1 MKADLHIHSTY
12 SDDSWQTPED
22 IVAGAVDCGLGCV
35 AITDHNSFEAF
46 FRIKSDDIIIVPAE
60 EISSNSGHILAY
72 GINRKIEGH
81 MSIIDTINAIHEAGG
96 VAIAAHPYRIRTGLG
111 KKNIVSEFDGIE
123 ALNARSTKSAN
134 LKSKKLAE
142 GFGKI
147 ITAGS
152 DAHRCTSI
160 GKGYLE
166 IPDSCKTWQDVIQAI
181 KDGKTR
187 AFSSN
192 CGFIGGLKYMTEALL
207 CWFRRGFH
215 SV

>member
-12 SDDSWQTPED
+12 SDDGWQTPEA
-22 IVAGAVDCGLGCV
+22 ILARAADCGLGCV

-46 FRIKSDDIIIVPAE
+46 FRIKSSDIIIVPAE
-60 EISSNSGHILAY
+60 EISSSSGHILAY
-72 GINRKIEGH
+72 GINKKVNDR
-81 MSIIDTINAIHEAGG
+81 MSVIDTINAIHEAGG
-96 VAIAAHPYRIRTGLG
+96 IAIAAHPYRIRTGLG
-111 KKNIVSEFDGIE
+111 EKNIIPEFDGVE
-123 ALNARSTKSAN
+123 ALNARSTKGAN
-134 LKSKKLAE
+134 LKSKKFAE
-142 GFGKI
+142 SFGKV

-160 GKGYLE
+160 GEGYLV

-181 KDGKTR
+181 KDRQVR

-192 CGFIGGLKYMTEALL
+192 CGFIESLRYVTESILN
-207 CWFRRGFH
+207 WVKRGFH